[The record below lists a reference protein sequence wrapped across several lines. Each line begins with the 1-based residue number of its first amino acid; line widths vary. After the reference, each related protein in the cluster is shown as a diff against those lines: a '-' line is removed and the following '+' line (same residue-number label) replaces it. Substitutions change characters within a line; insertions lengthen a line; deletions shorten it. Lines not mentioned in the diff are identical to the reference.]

1 MKFTKYRLALIAI
14 ILNTIIWSAAS
25 PILKWSIGDAPPF
38 ALAFFRF
45 FFATI
50 ILFPIVIKSI
60 RIALDDVFKILVL
73 ALVGIAAH
81 IIFFYLGL
89 SLAPSIN
96 VPIITSS
103 TPLFLIF
110 GAIFF
115 LHEKPKKKVLIGT
128 LISFIGV
135 LIIILRPL
143 VDHGSFESILGN
155 LYHVLGVITF
165 VIYTLLLKKYNLK
178 YPLTTLLFWMFL
190 FSTLAI
196 FPLYLVEMQT
206 TPYFHIDTKGI
217 IGIIYGAVFSSLLG
231 FFFYNYAVKY
241 IKANEIGI
249 FVFTEPFITALIAIP
264 LLGEQITVSYLLGAL
279 FVFAGII
286 IAEAKLHFHPGNN
299 LKSRQEK
306 HK

>member
-1 MKFTKYRLALIAI
+1 MKFTKYRLAVIAI

-50 ILFPIVIKSI
+50 ILFPIVIRAIKIS
-60 RIALDDVFKILVL
+60 LDDVFKILVL
-73 ALVGIAAH
+73 SLVGIAAH
-81 IIFFYLGL
+81 IIFYYLGL

-128 LISFIGV
+128 SISFVGV

-143 VDHGSFESILGN
+143 IDHGSLGSILGN

-165 VIYTLLLKKYNLK
+165 VVYTILLKKYNLK
-178 YPLTTLLFWMFL
+178 YPFTTLLFWMFL
-190 FSTLAI
+190 FSAMAI

-206 TPYFHIDTKGI
+206 IPYFHIDTKGM
-217 IGIIYGAVFSSLLG
+217 IGIFYGTVFASLLG
-231 FFFYNYAVKY
+231 FFFYNYAAKY

-264 LLGEQITVSYLLGAL
+264 LLGEKITFSYLLGAL
-279 FVFAGII
+279 FVFIGII
-286 IAEAKLHFHPGNN
+286 IAEARLQFHPGNN
-299 LKSRQEK
+299 LKARTHEK
-306 HK
+306 